1 MTGTELQF
9 VWSGLDGLAPRDL
22 YAMLKLR
29 VDIFVVEQKCPYPE
43 LDGKDPDALHLRVLE
58 DGELAAYLRVLPP
71 AGAGPARIGRVIVAP
86 GHRGRKLGDRI
97 MREAIAHCRAHF
109 PGKDIALSAQSHL
122 RAFYGALGFA
132 PVSEEYLEDGIPHV
146 DMRLA
151 A

>member
-1 MTGTELQF
+1 MPTELQF

-29 VDIFVVEQKCPYPE
+29 VDTFVVEQNCPYPE
-43 LDGKDPDALHLRVLE
+43 LDGKDQDALHLRVLE

-71 AGAGPARIGRVIVAP
+71 VDDGPAQIGRVIVAP
-86 GHRGRKLGDRI
+86 SHRGRKVGEKI
-97 MREAIAHCRAHF
+97 MHEAIAHCRAHF
-109 PGKDIALSAQSHL
+109 PDRDIALSAQSHL
-122 RAFYGALGFA
+122 KAFYGAFGFA
-132 PVSEEYLEDGIPHV
+132 PVSEEYVEDGIPHI